1 MANPSHPLWVASV
14 SDPAIAL
21 TAPGTPEREAVQAYV
36 KSRTLADLARVL
48 GLVATGSS
56 DYHGTGKLNR
66 IGERTTSPAALEV
79 IEALGTG
86 TPVITP

>member
-1 MANPSHPLWVASV
+1 VGIEVDHRDHPADAVAH
-14 SDPAIAL
+14 
-21 TAPGTPEREAVQAYV
+21 
-36 KSRTLADLARVL
+36 LADLARVL